1 MKKKIDLKISLALN
15 LSAAEVVNTG
25 ERKAIF
31 RRFQKVFFEQRLTNV
46 ISLRRLTLD
55 SVINYVTI
63 LKDKVDILQLNK
75 KKDFITQ
82 LNFSDVIDGKKNFQ
96 KKNVA
101 QRKGIHSTHIRS

>member
-1 MKKKIDLKISLALN
+1 LKISLALN

-82 LNFSDVIDGKKNFQ
+82 LNLSDVIDGKKKFPEEKCGT
-96 KKNVA
+96 KK
-101 QRKGIHSTHIRS
+101 RHSLNTHS